1 MTFEGTSYYDHCTD
15 ALNENGEYYVSE
27 VVSTDSQKSICFL
40 SGGNLHSPH
49 TFLPEALLDSCCP
62 RAISHLSKS

>member
-27 VVSTDSQKSICFL
+27 VVSW
-40 SGGNLHSPH
+40 
-49 TFLPEALLDSCCP
+49 LPEKYLFSL
-62 RAISHLSKS
+62 RW